1 MNIDQVT
8 RYVKRN
14 ASTILTGVGM
24 VGVAATAVTAVKSTP
39 KALILLEAEKKKK
52 GEELTKI
59 ETIKVAGPAY
69 IPSIIIGV
77 STITCIFGANY
88 LNKQQQAILA
98 SAYAL
103 LDRSYREYR
112 NKVKELY
119 GESEVQTEIAKD
131 HYNEDELPE
140 DDGKELFYDTYSKR
154 YFRSTIEEVQRAEYY
169 LNRNISMRDY
179 AYLNEFY
186 EMLGLEPIE
195 AELGWSSGGNIEGY
209 WKTWIDFTHELVTMD
224 DGLECHVIMF
234 QEDPYLNFEDY

>member
-69 IPSIIIGV
+69 IPSIIIGM

-88 LNKQQQAILA
+88 LNQRQQASLA

-119 GESEVQTEIAKD
+119 GESEVQTEIVKD
-131 HYNEDELPE
+131 HYNEEDIPE

-169 LNRNISMRDY
+169 LNRNIAMRDY

-209 WKTWIDFTHELVTMD
+209 WKTWVDFTHELVTMD